1 MPTNLTWKNIPD
13 AVAGV
18 SSQDAGPMMTV
29 RAVPTSFTT
38 KVSVAPALDPLEFAR
53 GALCAATF
61 VAADAA
67 RETHVAKL
75 HSLFERAGLA
85 PSMEVALGTM
95 QFLREAEPLG
105 SGYWTA
111 APVRIVEL
119 GLGCHLLVGPH
130 PTSELQRHF
139 TGLRRAGAGRV
150 MNRAGTAALP
160 RQSQAAWRGSDGND
174 ARAWTQATISSAVK
188 QFAPS
193 VVADNLQV
201 FAVRQAGGK
210 RRESVW
216 VSAGSSPPCEW
227 SGVGLFRARTGATR
241 YRYFL
246 GKHEAGKEF
255 LEGPAILDA
264 ARVQCGLAA
273 LQSQPLTTTITT
285 ISGTTSISLPVAPPR
300 SVRRLLVALCEAD
313 PGSFGRVWKCCVP
326 AYVPVLLEALQELS
340 CETKKP

>member
-1 MPTNLTWKNIPD
+1 
-13 AVAGV
+13 
-18 SSQDAGPMMTV
+18 MTV
-29 RAVPTSFTT
+29 RAASTSLA
-38 KVSVAPALDPLEFAR
+38 SSACAAPALDPLEFAR

-61 VAADAA
+61 VAVGVA

-85 PSMEVALGTM
+85 PSMDVALGTM

-111 APVRIVEL
+111 APVRVVEL
-119 GLGCHLLVGPH
+119 GLDCHLLVGPQ

-139 TGLRRAGAGRV
+139 PGLRRVGAGRV
-150 MNRAGTAALP
+150 MNRTGNSALP
-160 RQSQAAWRGSDGND
+160 RQSQSAWRGSDGND
-174 ARAWTQATISSAVK
+174 ARTWTQATISSAVK

-193 VVADNLQV
+193 VVADNLQI

-210 RRESVW
+210 RREPIW
-216 VSAGSSPPCEW
+216 VSPGSSPPCEW
-227 SGVGLFRARTGATR
+227 RGVGLFRERTGATR

-246 GKHEAGKEF
+246 GKHEAGREF
-255 LEGPAILDA
+255 LEGPAVLDA

-273 LQSQPLTTTITT
+273 LQNQPLTTTITT
-285 ISGTTSISLPVAPPR
+285 NSGTTSISLPVAPPR

-313 PGSFGRVWKCCVP
+313 PRSFGRVWTCCVS

-340 CETKKP
+340 CETKNHE

>member
-1 MPTNLTWKNIPD
+1 MK
-13 AVAGV
+13 
-18 SSQDAGPMMTV
+18 
-29 RAVPTSFTT
+29 
-38 KVSVAPALDPLEFAR
+38 APADSTSLASSVSAAPAFDPLEFAR

-75 HSLFERAGLA
+75 HNLFERAGLA

-105 SGYWTA
+105 GGYWTA
-111 APVRIVEL
+111 APIRAVEL
-119 GLGCHLLVGPH
+119 GPGCHLLVGPQ

-139 TGLRRAGAGRV
+139 AGLRRAGAGRV
-150 MNRAGTAALP
+150 MSRVDTAALP
-160 RQSQAAWRGSDGND
+160 KQSQAAWRGSDGIE
-174 ARAWTQATISSAVK
+174 ARTWTQSSINLAVK

-201 FAVRQAGGK
+201 FAVRLAGGK
-210 RRESVW
+210 RREPVW

-227 SGVGLFRARTGATR
+227 RGVGLFRARTGATR

-255 LEGPAILDA
+255 LEGPAVLDA

-273 LQSQPLTTTITT
+273 LQNQPLTTTIATV
-285 ISGTTSISLPVAPPR
+285 SGTTSISLPVAPPR

-313 PGSFGRVWKCCVP
+313 PRSFGRVWTCCVP

-340 CETKKP
+340 CETKNHE

>member
-1 MPTNLTWKNIPD
+1 
-13 AVAGV
+13 
-18 SSQDAGPMMTV
+18 MTV
-29 RAVPTSFTT
+29 RAASTSLA
-38 KVSVAPALDPLEFAR
+38 SSACAAPALDPLEFAR

-61 VAADAA
+61 VAVDVA

-85 PSMEVALGTM
+85 PSMDVALGTM

-111 APVRIVEL
+111 APVRVVEL
-119 GLGCHLLVGPH
+119 GLDCHLLVGPQ

-139 TGLRRAGAGRV
+139 AGLRRAGAGRV
-150 MNRAGTAALP
+150 MNRTGNSALP
-160 RQSQAAWRGSDGND
+160 MQSQSAWRGSDGND
-174 ARAWTQATISSAVK
+174 ARTWTQATISSAVK

-193 VVADNLQV
+193 VVAGNLQI

-210 RRESVW
+210 RREPIWASP
-216 VSAGSSPPCEW
+216 GSSSPCEW
-227 SGVGLFRARTGATR
+227 RGVGLFRERTGATR

-246 GKHEAGKEF
+246 GKHEAGREF
-255 LEGPAILDA
+255 LEGPAVLDA

-273 LQSQPLTTTITT
+273 LQNQPLTTTITT
-285 ISGTTSISLPVAPPR
+285 NFGTTSISLPVAPPR

-313 PGSFGRVWKCCVP
+313 PRSFGRVWTCCVS

-340 CETKKP
+340 CETKNHE